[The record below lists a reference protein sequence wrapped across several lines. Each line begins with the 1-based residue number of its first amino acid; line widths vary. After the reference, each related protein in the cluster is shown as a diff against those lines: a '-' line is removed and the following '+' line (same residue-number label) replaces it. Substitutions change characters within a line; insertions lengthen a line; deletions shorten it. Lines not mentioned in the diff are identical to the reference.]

1 MRQFMIKFA
10 HPKQTVTIL
19 KQMIM
24 KKILS
29 LLGLQLMAAATIMAA
44 DVNYKV
50 TGELPAS
57 FNGCKIFI
65 NQYQG
70 RNIVA
75 LDSAVVAEGKFAM
88 SGKMAE
94 TSVCTLSAKDAEGKG
109 HYAPIVIE
117 DTPAMVSFA
126 DNEFVVKGGRRNQ
139 ALEFFTTKVQ
149 PLNDV
154 PNARE
159 LVKEYRDSTT
169 TQTRKEEIEKM
180 FNDAQEK
187 FSKAAKD
194 FVKENADNIVGA
206 YVFASIYNGYEDNEV
221 DALMA
226 QAGAEF
232 KGDKSV
238 QRILEVLEKS
248 KLRKVGAKFT
258 DFTQPDKDG
267 NMHKLSEY
275 VAKSKYLLVDF
286 WASWCGPCRAEMP
299 NVKAAYEKYHA
310 KGFEILGVS
319 LDNKKDAWLNAIKTL
334 GLPWQHVSDLKGWQC
349 EASGMYGVQ
358 GIPCTMLIAQDG
370 TIVATDLRGEELDK
384 KLAELLK

>member
-1 MRQFMIKFA
+1 MA
-10 HPKQTVTIL
+10 VT
-19 KQMIM
+19 
-24 KKILS
+24 
-29 LLGLQLMAAATIMAA
+29 TIMAV

-70 RNIVA
+70 RNMVA

-94 TSVCTLSAKDAEGKG
+94 PSICTLSAKDAEGKG

-126 DNEFVVKGGRRNQ
+126 NNNLMVKGGRRNQ
-139 ALEFFTTKVQ
+139 ALDFFTTKIQ
-149 PLNDV
+149 NLANV
-154 PNARE
+154 PNGEA

-169 TQTRKEEIEKM
+169 TKTRKEEIEKM

-187 FSKAAKD
+187 FAVEAKK
-194 FVKENADNIVGA
+194 FVNENTDNIVGA
-206 YVFASIYNGYEDNEV
+206 YIFANIYNNYENEEV
-221 DALMA
+221 DALVA
-226 QAGAEF
+226 QAGDEF
-232 KGDKSV
+232 KGDKNV
-238 QRILEVLEKS
+238 KRILEVLEKS

-258 DFTQPDKDG
+258 DFAQPDKDG
-267 NMHKLSEY
+267 NIHHLSEY
-275 VAKSKYLLVDF
+275 VAKNKYLLVDF

-319 LDNKKDAWLNAIKTL
+319 LDNNKDKWLNAIKTL
-334 GLPWQHVSDLKGWQC
+334 ELPWHHVSDLKGWQC

>member
-1 MRQFMIKFA
+1 
-10 HPKQTVTIL
+10 
-19 KQMIM
+19 M
-24 KKILS
+24 KKFLT
-29 LLGLQLMAAATIMAA
+29 LLGFQLMAAATIMAA

-70 RNIVA
+70 RSIVA

-88 SGKMAE
+88 SGKMTE
-94 TSVCTLSAKDAEGKG
+94 PSVCTLSAKDTEGKG

-126 DNEFVVKGGRRNQ
+126 DNKLVVKGGRRNQ
-139 ALEFFTTKVQ
+139 ALDFFTTKVQ

-154 PNARE
+154 PNAQE

-187 FSKAAKD
+187 FAVEAKK
-194 FVKENADNIVGA
+194 FVTENADNIVGA
-206 YVFASIYNGYEDNEV
+206 YIFTNIYNGYENEEV
-221 DALMA
+221 DALIA
-226 QAGAEF
+226 QAGDEF
-232 KGDKSV
+232 KNDGTVK
-238 QRILEVLEKS
+238 RIVEILEKS

-275 VAKSKYLLVDF
+275 VSKNKYLLVDF

-310 KGFEILGVS
+310 KGFEVLGVS
-319 LDNKKDAWLNAIKTL
+319 LDNKKDAWLKAIETL
-334 GLPWQHVSDLKGWQC
+334 GLPWQHLSDLKGWEC

>member
-1 MRQFMIKFA
+1 
-10 HPKQTVTIL
+10 
-19 KQMIM
+19 M
-24 KKILS
+24 KKFLT
-29 LLGLQLMAAATIMAA
+29 LLGFQLMAAATIMAA

-70 RNIVA
+70 RSIVA

-94 TSVCTLSAKDAEGKG
+94 PSVCTLSAKDTEGKG

-126 DNEFVVKGGRRNQ
+126 DNKFVVKGGRRNQ
-139 ALEFFTTKVQ
+139 ALDFFTTKVQ

-154 PNARE
+154 PNAKE

-169 TQTRKEEIEKM
+169 TQTRREEIEKM

-187 FSKAAKD
+187 FGKAAKD
-194 FVKENADNIVGA
+194 FVKENTDNIVGA
-206 YVFASIYNGYEDNEV
+206 YIFTNIYNEYENEEV

-226 QAGAEF
+226 QAGDEF
-232 KGDKSV
+232 KNNGTVKHIV
-238 QRILEVLEKS
+238 EILDKS
-248 KLRKVGAKFT
+248 KLRAVGRKYT
-258 DFTQPDKDG
+258 DFAQPDKDG

-275 VAKSKYLLVDF
+275 VSKNKYLLVDF

-310 KGFEILGVS
+310 KGFEVLGVS
-319 LDNKKDAWLNAIKTL
+319 LDNNKDKWLNAIETL
-334 GLPWQHVSDLKGWQC
+334 GLPWQHLSDLKGWEC

>member
-24 KKILS
+24 KKFLT
-29 LLGLQLMAAATIMAA
+29 LLGFQLMAAATIMAA

-88 SGKMAE
+88 SGKMAG
-94 TSVCTLSAKDAEGKG
+94 TSVCTLSAKDAEGKD

-126 DNEFVVKGGRRNQ
+126 GNELVVKGGRRNQ
-139 ALEFFTTKVQ
+139 ALDFFTTKIQ
-149 PLNDV
+149 NLANV
-154 PNARE
+154 PNGEA

-169 TQTRKEEIEKM
+169 TKTRKEEIEKM

-187 FSKAAKD
+187 FAVEAKK
-194 FVKENADNIVGA
+194 FVNENTDNIVGA
-206 YVFASIYNGYEDNEV
+206 YIFANIYNNYENEEV

-232 KGDKSV
+232 KGDKNV
-238 QRILEVLEKS
+238 KRIVEVLEKS
-248 KLRKVGAKFT
+248 KLRAVGRKYT
-258 DFTQPDKDG
+258 DFAQPDKDG
-267 NMHKLSEY
+267 NIHHLSEY

-310 KGFEILGVS
+310 KGFEVLGVS
-319 LDNKKDAWLNAIKTL
+319 LDNNKDKWLNAIKTL
-334 GLPWQHVSDLKGWQC
+334 GLPWQHLSDLKGWQC
-349 EASGMYGVQ
+349 EASSLYGVQ

>member
-24 KKILS
+24 KKFLT
-29 LLGLQLMAAATIMAA
+29 LLGFQLMAAATIMAA

-88 SGKMAE
+88 SGKMAG
-94 TSVCTLSAKDAEGKG
+94 TSVCTLSAKDAEGKD

-126 DNEFVVKGGRRNQ
+126 GNELVVKGGRRNQ
-139 ALEFFTTKVQ
+139 ALDFFTTKIQ
-149 PLNDV
+149 NLANV
-154 PNARE
+154 PNGEA

-187 FSKAAKD
+187 FAVEAKK
-194 FVKENADNIVGA
+194 FVNENTDNIVGA
-206 YVFASIYNGYEDNEV
+206 YIFANIYNNYENEEV

-232 KGDKSV
+232 KGDKNV
-238 QRILEVLEKS
+238 KRIVEVLEKS
-248 KLRKVGAKFT
+248 KLRAVGRKYT
-258 DFTQPDKDG
+258 DFAQPDKDG

-275 VAKSKYLLVDF
+275 VSKSKYLLVDF

-310 KGFEILGVS
+310 KGFEVLGVS
-319 LDNKKDAWLNAIKTL
+319 LDNNKDKWLNAIKTL
-334 GLPWQHVSDLKGWQC
+334 GLPWQHLSDLKGWEC

>member
-24 KKILS
+24 KKFLT
-29 LLGLQLMAAATIMAA
+29 LLGFQLMAAATIMAA

-50 TGELPAS
+50 MGELPES
-57 FNGCKIFI
+57 FNGCKMYISLVE
-65 NQYQG
+65 G
-70 RNIVA
+70 GTVVA
-75 LDSAVVAEGKFAM
+75 VDSAVVSNGKFTM
-88 SGKMAE
+88 SGKMDAP
-94 TSVCTLSAKDAEGKG
+94 VIGQISATTTDGKK
-109 HYAPIVIE
+109 HAATIVIE

-126 DNEFVVKGGRRNQ
+126 DDKLAVRGGRRNQ
-139 ALEFFTTKVQ
+139 ALSFFRTNIEKIMQ
-149 PLNDV
+149 I
-154 PNARE
+154 PNGE
-159 LVKEYRDSTT
+159 TLVKEYRDSTT
-169 TQTRKEEIEKM
+169 TKERRDEIIRL
-180 FNDAQEK
+180 FNETETK
-187 FSKAAKD
+187 FADAAKK
-194 FVKENADNIVGA
+194 FVNENTDNIVGA
-206 YVFASIYNGYEDNEV
+206 YVFTNIYSSYEPNEL

-226 QAGAEF
+226 QAGDEF
-232 KGDKSV
+232 KSDNTVK
-238 QRILEVLEKS
+238 RIVEILEKS
-248 KLRKVGAKFT
+248 KLRAVGRKYT
-258 DFTQPDKDG
+258 DFAQPDKDG

-275 VAKSKYLLVDF
+275 VSKNKYLLVDF

-310 KGFEILGVS
+310 KGFEVLGVS
-319 LDNKKDAWLNAIKTL
+319 LDNNKDKWLNAIKTL
-334 GLPWQHVSDLKGWQC
+334 ELPWQHLSDLKGWEC